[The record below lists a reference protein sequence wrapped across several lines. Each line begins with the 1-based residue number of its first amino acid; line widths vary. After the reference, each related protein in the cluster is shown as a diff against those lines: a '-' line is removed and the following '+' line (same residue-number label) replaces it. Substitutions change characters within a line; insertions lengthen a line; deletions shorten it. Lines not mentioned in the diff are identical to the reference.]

1 MCISTTCSV
10 VHTGTHCDGRVQALL
25 EHGRLRTDQILSLV
39 AGLRA
44 SNAQLPEGAI
54 MTCLVNL
61 VHSRYVQRA
70 RGCNAE
76 RPQKPLPATVK
87 VRASHGLE
95 PSLSDLRCIHKK
107 S

>member
-1 MCISTTCSV
+1 M
-10 VHTGTHCDGRVQALL
+10 HAGPDCDGPVQALL
-25 EHGRLRTDQILSLV
+25 EHGKLRTDQILSLV
-39 AGLRA
+39 AVLRT
-44 SNAQLPEGAI
+44 SDAQLPEGAI

-87 VRASHGLE
+87 V
-95 PSLSDLRCIHKK
+95 PSPELAMHTQS
-107 S
+107 